1 MLTRLLHHMRH
12 NVIAYL
18 ALFLALGAGG
28 GYAVAATKTKTV
40 TVCADKKTGVLHLKT
55 RGKCSR
61 TQTRVTW
68 NQRGPQGAQGIQG
81 TEGPAGASAVSIW
94 AQVTNAGPLFSGQG
108 LSVQHLSTGTYQVTI
123 TAPACAQRANAPV
136 ITVSDTNPPGGQ
148 VAGAFPV
155 AWYQS
160 TGGNQV
166 FNVFTGVVA
175 GGSFTPTD
183 HAFTVMDTCM

>member
-1 MLTRLLHHMRH
+1 MLTRPLHHLRR
-12 NVIAYL
+12 NVITYL

-28 GYAVAATKTKTV
+28 GYAMAATKAKTIAA
-40 TVCADKKTGVLHLKT
+40 CADKKTGVLHLKAH
-55 RGKCSR
+55 GKCSHS
-61 TQTRVTW
+61 QTRVTW
-68 NQRGPQGAQGIQG
+68 NQKGPQGATGLQGS
-81 TEGPAGASAVSIW
+81 AGAPGVPAVSVW

-148 VAGAFPV
+148 AAGAFPV